1 MGAANHTQTSP
12 RACLATWE
20 NFPQRLMSQNKFSV
34 KVNPMTT
41 VETLKRHVSGIL
53 SSEYH
58 PHLNSSQNGGL
69 QKAGQ

>member
-20 NFPQRLMSQNKFSV
+20 NVPQRLMSQNKFSV

-41 VETLKRHVSGIL
+41 VETLKGMSL
-53 SSEYH
+53 EYF
-58 PHLNSSQNGGL
+58 HLNTTL
-69 QKAGQ
+69 I